1 MIQVRVVRHA
11 GTLRMDECSGCP
23 IYGCS
28 QESDGD
34 RDPRPGSFLLTG
46 STRLLDLA
54 SLPDAP
60 GRSGDPRPEA
70 V

>member
-1 MIQVRVVRHA
+1 MVAIKNEV
-11 GTLRMDECSGCP
+11 
-23 IYGCS
+23 
-28 QESDGD
+28 D

-54 SLPDAP
+54 GLPDAP
-60 GRSGDPRPEA
+60 PGPSGDPCPEA